1 MFLASQDAILAGVRS
16 SSRSLS
22 RAHLVARLRMDHS
35 IKNMA
40 TQFAG
45 EDAEEIM
52 QIRDLLLGRLG
63 RRLGDL

>member
-1 MFLASQDAILAGVRS
+1 
-16 SSRSLS
+16 
-22 RAHLVARLRMDHS
+22 MDHS
-35 IKNMA
+35 MKNMA